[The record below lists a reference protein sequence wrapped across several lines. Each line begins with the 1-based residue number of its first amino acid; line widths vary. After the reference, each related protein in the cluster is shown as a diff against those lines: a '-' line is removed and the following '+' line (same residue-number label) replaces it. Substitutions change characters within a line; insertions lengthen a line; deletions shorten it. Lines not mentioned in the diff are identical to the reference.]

1 MFQIFSCESLILL
14 NGQMTNTISHVSAQK
29 ILVIDDE
36 DDYRAMIRVT
46 LKMIGYD
53 VIEASNGLDG
63 LAAARKH
70 RPDLVLCDIKMP
82 EMDGYT
88 LLGRL
93 KEDPECAAIPFVF
106 LTGNAAKSD
115 MRQGMQLGADDYLT
129 KPFTSDELITAIKTR
144 LVRKKSLQKYYEL
157 QFDDIKTSFVR
168 SLPHEF
174 RTPLHAILGYAQIL
188 QEESGLPAEEVKEI
202 GAFIDKSGRRLHHL
216 LENMIL
222 FGELQFWM
230 NDQNTIATMRRE
242 SMTSLREVI
251 RSAAEQEAS
260 IQKRADAIDIT
271 VKDSVAQISSMHLT
285 KIMEEVIGNAL
296 KFSEPGSKIHISS
309 KEDDAEILIIIR
321 DEGRGMSPEQI
332 GTVTAFQQFERRL
345 HEQQGAGLGLTI
357 AKTLTELYG
366 GSLTIEST
374 EKIGTTVTIK
384 LLKAMDE
391 RHSGSLPLTN

>member
-1 MFQIFSCESLILL
+1 MERAKA
-14 NGQMTNTISHVSAQK
+14 NTVVQLPPQK

-63 LAAARKH
+63 LAAARMH
-70 RPDLVLCDIKMP
+70 HPDLVLCDVKMP

-93 KEDPECAAIPFVF
+93 KEDPACAAIPFIF

-230 NDQNTIATMRRE
+230 NDQKTIATMRRE

-260 IQKRADAIDIT
+260 IQKRADAMDIT

-321 DEGRGMSPEQI
+321 DEGRGMSQEQI
-332 GTVTAFQQFERRL
+332 SKVTAFQQFERRL
-345 HEQQGAGLGLTI
+345 HEQQGAGLGLVI

-384 LLKAMDE
+384 LLKAKDE
-391 RHSGSLPLTN
+391 RPPVSLPLTN

>member
-1 MFQIFSCESLILL
+1 MERAKA
-14 NGQMTNTISHVSAQK
+14 NTIVQLPKQK

-36 DDYRAMIRVT
+36 DDYRAMIKVT

-63 LAAARKH
+63 LAAARMH
-70 RPDLVLCDIKMP
+70 HPDLVLCDVKMP

-93 KEDPECAAIPFVF
+93 KEDPACAAIPFIF
-106 LTGNAAKSD
+106 LTGNLAKSD

-129 KPFTSDELITAIKTR
+129 KPFTSDELITAIRTR
-144 LVRKKSLQKYYEL
+144 LARKKSLQKYYEL

-188 QEESGLPAEEVKEI
+188 QEESGLAAEEVKEI

-230 NDQNTIATMRRE
+230 NDQKAIATMRRE

-251 RSAAEQEAS
+251 RSAAEQEAR
-260 IQKRADAIDIT
+260 IQKRADAMDIT
-271 VKDSVAQISSMHLT
+271 VKDSVAQISSMHLI

-309 KEDDAEILIIIR
+309 TEDDAEIVIVIR
-321 DEGRGMSPEQI
+321 DEGRGMSQEQI
-332 GTVTAFQQFERRL
+332 SKVTAFQQFERRL
-345 HEQQGAGLGLTI
+345 HEQQGAGLGLII
-357 AKTLTELYG
+357 AKTLAELYG

-384 LLKAMDE
+384 LLKAKDE
-391 RHSGSLPLTN
+391 RRSGSLPLTN

>member
-1 MFQIFSCESLILL
+1 MEHVKA
-14 NGQMTNTISHVSAQK
+14 NTKVQLSPQK

-63 LAAARKH
+63 LAAARMH
-70 RPDLVLCDIKMP
+70 HPDLVLCDVKMP

-88 LLGRL
+88 LLAAL
-93 KEDPECAAIPFVF
+93 KEDPECAAIPFIF

-157 QFDDIKTSFVR
+157 RFDDIKTSIVR

-188 QEESGLPAEEVKEI
+188 QEESDLPAEEVKEI
-202 GAFIDKSGRRLHHL
+202 GAMIFKSGRRLHHL

-242 SMTSLREVI
+242 SMTLLPEVI
-251 RSAAEQEAS
+251 RSASEQEAAA
-260 IQKRADAIDIT
+260 QKRPDAIRIA
-271 VKDSVAQISSMHLT
+271 VKDCPVKISSTHLT
-285 KIMEEVIGNAL
+285 KIIEEITNNAL
-296 KFSEPGSKIHISS
+296 KFSEPGTMIAIAS
-309 KEDDAEILIIIR
+309 EDHNDEVTITIR

-332 GTVTAFQQFERRL
+332 AAVTAFQQFERRL
-345 HEQQGAGLGLTI
+345 HEQQGAGLGLAI

-384 LLKAMDE
+384 LLKAKDE
-391 RHSGSLPLTN
+391 RSPVSLPSTN